1 MTTLTALIA
10 TACGLAMTALTAWI
24 ATACGLAMTAL
35 VQGCVRYQ
43 TGYGGLVLTGFG
55 CDCDRTTAFNIET
68 LKIH

>member
-1 MTTLTALIA
+1 MTT
-10 TACGLAMTALTAWI
+10 LTAWI
-24 ATACGLAMTAL
+24 ATALERLAMTAL